1 MRIRENDSKS
11 MLDIERSEKQRF
23 RHDAIKSQID
33 GIESIYSESNISINS
48 SHQLFG
54 LLSDA
59 KVLASEWAEGNV
71 DETDMNKLFST
82 LHIGRIYSGIEFLVT
97 EENKEKYLRDLLNGS
112 LNFFEREISHAK
124 SILWELEAFTKI
136 KKVIDETYLDEPD
149 IVVNINQLSIAIP
162 CKKTYSEKGVPKVLS
177 NAVAQIEKKHEF
189 GIVAI
194 NIDDLIPE
202 NVLLKARTFREAGDK
217 LHAHNMEFLGRH
229 ERHFL
234 KYLSKSRIVAVVA
247 STSVVTDILEESPKF
262 NNFSQ
267 WAIWTIPGLKPEHKK
282 AIDEFR
288 RKVVG

>member
-1 MRIRENDSKS
+1 

-33 GIESIYSESNISINS
+33 GIESIYSDSNISINS

-59 KVLASEWAEGNV
+59 KDLASEWGEGNT
-71 DETDMNKLFST
+71 DETDMRKLFST
-82 LHIGRIYSGIEFLVT
+82 LHIGRIYSGIELLAS
-97 EENKEKYLRDLLNGS
+97 EENKEKYLKDLLNGS

-136 KKVIDETYLDEPD
+136 KKVIHETYLDEPD

-162 CKKTYSEKGVPKVLS
+162 CKKTFSEKGVPKVLS

-202 NVLLKARTFREAGDK
+202 NVLLKARTFHEAGDK
-217 LHAHNMEFLGRH
+217 LHAYNMKFLGRN

-234 KYLSKSRIVAVVA
+234 KYLSSSRIVAVVA

-267 WAIWTIPGLKPEHKK
+267 WAIWTIHGLKPEHEK